1 MWPMKYYMDDNSPV
15 VRQWYAGI
23 NLYAA
28 VFGVAAINIA
38 MDFWVLLLPIPKLMA
53 LTGVSKQKKMGIC
66 GVFLLGFICTAI
78 SIVRLYYIIP
88 IRNTT
93 NATFDFA
100 PFQTWSKVE
109 VDLSMISCNLPALA
123 GLIKRLRTKIRESRA
138 ESDESA
144 GMSRGL
150 SNRSPPKY
158 MPKLNTWKGGSI
170 SMSTSEEGQRSM
182 SISEDEYRPMGERV
196 AQLDERTP
204 D

>member
-1 MWPMKYYMDDNSPV
+1 MHYYKDNDSPI

-23 NLYAA
+23 NIYAA

-38 MDFWVLLLPIPKLMA
+38 MDFWVLLLPIPKLMS

-123 GLIKRLRTKIRESRA
+123 GLIKRLRTKYRESRA
-138 ESDESA
+138 DSDESA
-144 GMSRGL
+144 GMT
-150 SNRSPPKY
+150 SNRSPPKHT
-158 MPKLNTWKGGSI
+158 PKLNTWKEGSI
-170 SMSTSEEGQRSM
+170 SMSTSEGQRSM
-182 SISEDEYRPMGERV
+182 SISEVEYRPMGERV
-196 AQLDERTP
+196 AQMDERTP